1 MELKKFRLTNE
12 QLASA
17 KYKTI
22 RSELNRVWNKKQ
34 FNFVSNEKEVDQ

>member
-1 MELKKFRLTNE
+1 LKKFKHTNE
-12 QLASA
+12 ELTDA